1 MLELVDRLVSEASA
15 RKLGRESPSLSRGT
29 LKTLNN
35 EPRTMNKLRR
45 SGY

>member
-29 LKTLNN
+29 L
-35 EPRTMNKLRR
+35 RKLSVNIITARQV
-45 SGY
+45 SLL

>member
-1 MLELVDRLVSEASA
+1 
-15 RKLGRESPSLSRGT
+15 
-29 LKTLNN
+29 LNN